1 MKVAASMSVGRLAP
15 KHSLDIDGIRAIS
28 PNVTPSLIKD
38 DVVIIDRLK
47 RPDGSHM
54 TIEEYTDQTFQPYID
69 QYNAKQRR
77 KDRQIQTGY
86 CEWHRSNGTLSQGK
100 GELAYEAVLQYGSH
114 GDLGGEYYS
123 PDTTPERKAQLRAEY
138 EGVYRQWVTNL
149 ERDFPHMTLV
159 FAVAHFS
166 ETEGT
171 PHLHVCL
178 QPQADCSRGLA
189 KQVSIGRALA
199 QDGIERIDTRAEAE
213 QAGGFQ
219 LSRFYKKFHH
229 EYQNPTLQRL
239 GYEIKEEIHG
249 LKHMEK
255 DGYAVVMADAQQK
268 AQKLVQTAEHRKQRV
283 EEETDRIKRKTL
295 NAVYEAQEAAIA
307 AKQEK
312 TRAEQQKA
320 AAEAQAA
327 SVKAQA
333 IEESGRIIET
343 ARIAA
348 QTAQKA
354 AETANAERERAE
366 QKKAAAEAQT
376 EAIRQQ
382 AKEEADRRCKQLE
395 WQLSQAEA
403 YIAEQQT
410 LIDTLRE
417 KLQSLKASLLY
428 PPILRCAF
436 RCNGQRRQKA
446 ADSGVDRKNRTL
458 SPQKIFGTMD
468 KNHSL

>member
-1 MKVAASMSVGRLAP
+1 MQVAASMSVGRLAP
-15 KHSLDIDGIRAIS
+15 KHSLNIDGIRAIS
-28 PNVTPSLIKD
+28 KNVTSKLIKN
-38 DVVIIDRLK
+38 DVILIDRLIAQDSK
-47 RPDGSHM
+47 HM
-54 TIEEYTDQTFQPYID
+54 TIEEYTDQHFQPVID

-86 CEWHRSNGTLSQGK
+86 CEWHRGNGTLSQGK
-100 GELAYEAVLQYGSH
+100 GELAYEAVLQYGTH
-114 GDLGGEYYS
+114 EDIGGEYYS
-123 PDTTPERKAQLRAEY
+123 LNTSAERKAELQEEFEA
-138 EGVYRQWVTNL
+138 VYCEWVESL
-149 ERDFPHMTLV
+149 QRDYPHLTILY
-159 FAVAHFS
+159 AVIHFS
-166 ETEGT
+166 EVEGT
-171 PHLHVCL
+171 PHLHICF
-178 QPQADCSRGLA
+178 QPEADCTRGLA

-219 LSRFYKKFHH
+219 LARFYQRFHH

-239 GYEIKEEIHG
+239 GYEIKAETHG

-268 AQKLVQTAEHRKQRV
+268 AQKLVQTAEQRKQRV

-307 AKQEK
+307 AKQVK

-320 AAEAQAA
+320 AVEAQAA

-333 IEESGRIIET
+333 IEESERIIET

-354 AETANAERERAE
+354 AETAKAERQRAE

-382 AKEEADRRCKQLE
+382 AKEEADKRCKQLE

-403 YIAEQQT
+403 YITEQQT
-410 LIDTLRE
+410 LIDTLRD
-417 KLQSLKASLLY
+417 KLQSLKIFLQEHN
-428 PPILRCAF
+428 AF
-436 RCNGQRRQKA
+436 AAFVNWMQRRQE
-446 ADSGVDRKNRTL
+446 
-458 SPQKIFGTMD
+458 PEHE
-468 KNHSL
+468 HSHGHHHSR

>member
-1 MKVAASMSVGRLAP
+1 MKIAASMSVGRLAP
-15 KHSLDIDGIRAIS
+15 KHSLNIDGIRTIS
-28 PNVTPSLIKD
+28 KNVTPKLIKN
-38 DVVIIDRLK
+38 DVILIDRL
-47 RPDGSHM
+47 RSQDGKHL
-54 TIEEYTDQTFQPYID
+54 TIEEYTDQHFQPIID

-86 CEWHRSNGTLSQGK
+86 CEWHRGNGTLSQGK
-100 GELAYEAVLQYGSH
+100 GELAYEAVLQYGTH
-114 GDLGGEYYS
+114 EDIGGEYYS
-123 PDTTPERKAQLRAEY
+123 LNTSAERKAELQEEFEA
-138 EGVYRQWVTNL
+138 VYCEWVESL
-149 ERDFPHMTLV
+149 QRDYPHLTILY
-159 FAVAHFS
+159 AVIHFS
-166 ETEGT
+166 EVEGT
-171 PHLHVCL
+171 PHLHICF
-178 QPQADCSRGLA
+178 QPEADCTRGLA

-219 LSRFYKKFHH
+219 LARFYQRFHH

-239 GYEIKEEIHG
+239 GYEIKAETHG

-268 AQKLVQTAEHRKQRV
+268 AQKLVQTAEQRKQRV

-307 AKQEK
+307 AKQVK

-320 AAEAQAA
+320 AVEAQAA

-333 IEESGRIIET
+333 IEESERIIET

-354 AETANAERERAE
+354 AETAKAERQRAE

-382 AKEEADRRCKQLE
+382 AKEEADKRCKQLE

-403 YIAEQQT
+403 YITEQQT
-410 LIDTLRE
+410 LIDTLRD
-417 KLQSLKASLLY
+417 KLQSLKIFLQEHN
-428 PPILRCAF
+428 AF
-436 RCNGQRRQKA
+436 AAFVNWMQRRQE
-446 ADSGVDRKNRTL
+446 
-458 SPQKIFGTMD
+458 PEHE
-468 KNHSL
+468 HSHGHHHSR

>member
-410 LIDTLRE
+410 LIDTLRD
-417 KLQSLKASLLY
+417 KLQSLKVFLLEHK
-428 PPILRCAF
+428 AF
-436 RCNGQRRQKA
+436 ATFVNWMQRNQE
-446 ADSGVDRKNRTL
+446 
-458 SPQKIFGTMD
+458 PEHE
-468 KNHSL
+468 HSHGHHHSR

>member
-1 MKVAASMSVGRLAP
+1 MKIAASMSLGRLAP
-15 KHSLDIDGIRAIS
+15 KHSLNIDNIRTIS
-28 PNVTPSLIKD
+28 KNVTPKLIQN
-38 DVVIIDRLK
+38 DVILIDRLRGQDDK
-47 RPDGSHM
+47 HM
-54 TIEEYTDQTFQPYID
+54 TIEEYTDQHFQPYID
-69 QYNAKQRR
+69 QYNLKQRR
-77 KDRQIQTGY
+77 KDRQIQVGY
-86 CEWHRSNGTLSQGK
+86 CEWHRGNGTLSQGK
-100 GELAYEAVLQYGSH
+100 GELAYEAVLQYGTH
-114 GDLGGEYYS
+114 EDIGGEYYS
-123 PDTTPERKAQLRAEY
+123 LSTSAERKAELQEEFEA
-138 EGVYRQWVTNL
+138 VYREWV
-149 ERDFPHMTLV
+149 EAIQRDYPHLTILY
-159 FAVAHFS
+159 AVIHFS
-166 ETEGT
+166 EVEGT
-171 PHLHVCL
+171 PHLHICF
-178 QPQADCSRGLA
+178 QPEADCTRGLA

-219 LSRFYKKFHH
+219 LARFYQRFHH

-239 GYEIKEEIHG
+239 GYEIKAETHG

-268 AQKLVQTAEHRKQRV
+268 AQKLVQTAEQRKQRV

-320 AAEAQAA
+320 AAEAQAT

-333 IEESGRIIET
+333 IEESERIIET

-382 AKEEADRRCKQLE
+382 AQEEADKRCKQLE

-403 YIAEQQT
+403 YIAEQQS

-417 KLQSLKASLLY
+417 KLQSLKIFLQEHN
-428 PPILRCAF
+428 AF
-436 RCNGQRRQKA
+436 ATFVNWMQRRQE
-446 ADSGVDRKNRTL
+446 
-458 SPQKIFGTMD
+458 PEHE
-468 KNHSL
+468 HSHGHHHSR